1 MRLKKFNGSSDIYV
15 GGQGPLRLG
24 APLGATGRVG
34 RGAVLTR
41 RSVSARDTVG
51 ACSQYV
57 SSAGSESHAMCDHES
72 GPSAQPTRLRY
83 VGPVLGH
90 HARSQRFY
98 HGYRCGLSVSITPPS
113 AGTFA
118 VQ

>member
-1 MRLKKFNGSSDIYV
+1 MSRAAAL
-15 GGQGPLRLG
+15 LG

-83 VGPVLGH
+83 VGAG
-90 HARSQRFY
+90 ARSPRALTTILPWLPVRVVRVHNKHHHPGAFD
-98 HGYRCGLSVSITPPS
+98 
-113 AGTFA
+113 